1 MIILNIVLRLK
12 NIMRSNKI
20 LLLLRLKA
28 REITSNETFRGFVNL
43 CSDSPLSENW
53 GMIISSDR
61 APRPAP
67 LLPTCKDK

>member
-1 MIILNIVLRLK
+1 MIILNIVLRLR
-12 NIMRSNKI
+12 NIRPLKKI
-20 LLLLRLKA
+20 IYLLRLKTK
-28 REITSNETFRGFVNL
+28 EITSNETFKGFVNL

>member
-1 MIILNIVLRLK
+1 M
-12 NIMRSNKI
+12 
-20 LLLLRLKA
+20 
-28 REITSNETFRGFVNL
+28 EITSNETLRGFVNL